1 MQMEAPELTDL
12 SKETAAT
19 KSIYGIDEKYTD
31 DFGKQCLL
39 ARRMVERGVRFVS
52 VNYSDESANPRWDQH
67 GNMPKHADHARAT
80 DKPVA
85 GLLQDLKMREVC
97 LKIPLYGGVENLE
110 GHPFLRIRMAGI
122 IILEVLLS
130 FSLEEVLNRVFH
142 MVQQMKLEGLRL
154 TIECICMTCMPPYF
168 MPLVWITKD

>member
-12 SKETAAT
+12 SKETEAT
-19 KSIYGIDEKYTD
+19 KSIYGIDEKHTD

-85 GLLQDLKMREVC
+85 GLLQDLKARGLLEDTLVWW
-97 LKIPLYGGVENLE
+97 GGEF
-110 GHPFLRIRMAGI
+110 GRTPFRRIKMDAI
-122 IILEVLLS
+122 IIQEVLQS
-130 FSLEEVLNRVFH
+130 FLLVEELNPEYL
-142 MVQQMKLEGLRL
+142 MVRQMNLARA
-154 TIECICMTCMPPYF
+154 CS
-168 MPLVWITKD
+168 